1 MDPKT
6 MSIDQVEARL
16 KEIRALIDSNEKCD
30 VDALNAEVD
39 ALQARAAEL
48 RGDEAKR
55 RELRTRVASGEI
67 GGTPQPVV
75 KTDAPKKYNAD
86 SEEYRTAWLKSMA
99 TFKGQDGTE
108 VRLLGEMSREEREA
122 FTFTTANTGSVVPT
136 VVMNRIVELV
146 QSMAPL
152 YDDATKSGM
161 TQGFSVPRH
170 AAITQGDAAVTN
182 EGAANDDEIDT
193 FNLLTLTGVE
203 IKKHVKITRKMQ
215 WQSISAFEDWLVQ
228 HISKRIAVAKEAR
241 IIAQLNDTTPGIAAA
256 NKISRTYTDNAVR
269 EALAMIKES
278 GAKVWYANSKTIYN
292 GLAGIKDNNGRPL
305 FLNATTTDDPA
316 VAGRIYGGIVKVDE
330 NIPDNVVFVG
340 VPRSILANDF
350 ETLFIGRDTDMT
362 TFVTTIGGYSL
373 FDAGLENPLAFVK
386 ITFTAAPVIAIASA
400 ATVAVGGTVQVPII
414 AVNPAGSTITWSSGT
429 AAKGT
434 VDSNGVVT
442 GVASGSTVITA
453 SITVGETTVS
463 DTCTVTVTS

>member
-1 MDPKT
+1 MNPKT
-6 MSIDQVEARL
+6 MTIEQVESRL
-16 KEIRALIDSNEKCD
+16 AEIRKLIDGSGDCD
-30 VDALNAEVD
+30 IAALTAEVD
-39 ALQARAAEL
+39 ALQARRAEL
-48 RGDEAKR
+48 RDSENAR
-55 RELRTRVASGEI
+55 RELRSRVASGEE
-67 GGTPQPVV
+67 GGTPAKITPE
-75 KTDAPKKYNAD
+75 KRKYSAA
-86 SEEYRTAWLKSMA
+86 SEEYRTAWLKNMA
-99 TFKGQDGTE
+99 VFRSQDGSET
-108 VRLLGEMSREEREA
+108 RLLGDLTKEEREA
-122 FTFTTANTGSVVPT
+122 FTFTTANTTSVVPT
-136 VVMNRIVELV
+136 VVLNRIVELV
-146 QSMAPL
+146 QSMAPM

-170 AAITQGDAAVTN
+170 SAITQGDAAATN

-215 WQSISAFEDWLVQ
+215 WQSIAAFEDWLVQ
-228 HISKRIAVAKEAR
+228 HISKRIAVAKETR
-241 IIAQLNDTTPGIAAA
+241 ILAQLNDTTPGIAAA

-269 EALAMIKES
+269 EALAMIKETGS
-278 GAKVWYANSKTIYN
+278 KVWYANSKTIYN

-305 FLNATTTDDPA
+305 FLNATTTDDPL
-316 VAGRIYGGIVKVDE
+316 VAGRIYGGIVKTDE

-350 ETLFIGRDTDMT
+350 EALFIGRDTDMT

-386 ITFTAAPVIAIASA
+386 ITFAADPVIAIANT
-400 ATVAVGGTVQVPII
+400 ATVAVDGTVQIPVI
-414 AVNPAGSTITWSSGT
+414 AVSPAGSTITWSSGT
-429 AAKGT
+429 TAKGT
-434 VDSNGVVT
+434 VDSSGVVT
-442 GVASGSTVITA
+442 GKTAGSTVITA